1 MRLLNQWINW
11 REVWRPGEAKAD
23 KVPCCIGSG
32 RLEIDPHQPE
42 NWLPYDIA
50 VALDSAHVGFVLTEH
65 DPYWCIDLDHHWN
78 GATWRQETADIL
90 ARFNGAYT
98 EISFSGDGLHIF
110 GQGIP
115 PTGYKTRGV
124 PGSGIEFYWRKR
136 FIAVTG
142 RLAQGS
148 PDYDFTQ
155 ALHTF
160 APMYLQ
166 LDIPQGPLMGWTDAP
181 CEGAKPIPDD
191 DKLIEKM
198 ISAKPSAGVAFGGK
212 ASAADLWNAN
222 EPALSDAFP
231 GDDGT
236 GYDESRVDGAL
247 AGHLAFWTGKDCERI
262 LRLMKRSKLVRPK
275 WDRPDYLPRTIL
287 GACQRLTRVYTG
299 PQSAPIDALETVG
312 AIRTG
317 YQYLDVTAQQKY
329 FAGCVHIVKGRR
341 VLTPRGILTPDE
353 FNDYFSKYEFQ
364 ITTDGGKPTK
374 SAYEAFTR
382 NRAANFPWADSACFR
397 PEHPPCALIQDAGR
411 VLVNT
416 YQPAPVV
423 LGTGDVAP
431 FLDLL
436 QRMLS
441 DRQDREILLC
451 YLAALRQFPGAKF
464 QWAPLLQ
471 GIEGNGKSA
480 ILSCAEY
487 AVGSMYTHKPSSK
500 ELGDS
505 GAKFTGWLQNK
516 LLIIVEEIYV
526 SDRREVTDFLKT
538 LITERRV
545 EIQGKGLDQVTGD
558 NRANFLLT
566 SNHRDAII
574 KTRGDRRY
582 AVFYTNQQEPGDLA
596 RDGMTGDYFP
606 RLYRW
611 LQNGGFADVAGFLQR
626 YTIADEL
633 NPAGGC
639 HRAPTTSST
648 EAAIIE
654 SRGVVEQAIMEA
666 VDEGR
671 QGFCGGWI
679 SSIAISRLLH
689 EIKRTVAPKK
699 RGAMMASI
707 GYVTHPALGGRGQAS
722 VAIMQEDMKRPVLY
736 VKTDALA
743 YNFTDANEAT
753 NNYIKAQGYGVHNL
767 HKIT

>member
-1 MRLLNQWINW
+1 MYRLAQWINW
-11 REVWRPGEAKAD
+11 RLVPRAGDSKPA
-23 KVPCCIGSG
+23 KVPFDIATG
-32 RLEIDPHQPE
+32 LEIDAHDPK
-42 NWLPYDIA
+42 NWLPFELA
-50 VALDSAHVGFVLTEH
+50 SALDPAHVGFVLTAN
-65 DPYWCIDLDHHWN
+65 DPYFCIDLDHHWN
-78 GATWRQETADIL
+78 GATWRPETADIL
-90 ARFNGAYT
+90 ARFPGAYT
-98 EISFSGDGLHIF
+98 EISFSGDGLHII

-115 PTGYKTRGV
+115 ASGYKTRGV
-124 PGSGIEFYWRKR
+124 PGLGIEFYYQKR
-136 FIAVTG
+136 FIAITG
-142 RLAQGS
+142 RMAQGS
-148 PDYDFTQ
+148 ADIDFTG
-155 ALHTF
+155 ALHSF
-160 APMYLQ
+160 APLYLQ
-166 LDIPQGPLMGWTDAP
+166 LDVPTGPVMGWTA
-181 CEGAKPIPDD
+181 EAVAEAKPIDDD

-198 ISAKPSAGVAFGGK
+198 LAAKPSAGVAFGGK

-222 EPALSDAFP
+222 QSALVDAFP
-231 GDDGT
+231 GDDG

-247 AGHLAFWTGKDCERI
+247 AGHLAFWTGKNCERI
-262 LRLMKRSKLVRPK
+262 LRLMRRSKLVRPK
-275 WDRPDYLPRTIL
+275 WERADYLPRTIL

-299 PQSAPIDALETVG
+299 PQSAPTDALETAG
-312 AIRTG
+312 AVRTG
-317 YQYLDVTAQQKY
+317 YQYLDVSAQQKY

-353 FNDYFSKYEFQ
+353 FSDHYGKYEFQ
-364 ITTDGGKPTK
+364 ISTDGGKPTK
-374 SAYEAFTR
+374 NAYEAFTR
-382 NRAANFPWADSACFR
+382 NRAVNFPWADHACFR
-397 PEHPPCALIQDAGR
+397 PEHPPCALIDDAGR

-416 YQPAPVV
+416 YRPAPVV
-423 LGTGDVAP
+423 LGNGDVAP

-436 QRMLS
+436 QRIMP
-441 DRQDREILLC
+441 DRTDREILLS
-451 YLAALRQFPGAKF
+451 YLAALRQHPGAKF

-538 LITERRV
+538 LITEDRV

-582 AVFYTNQQEPGDLA
+582 AVFYTAQQEPGDLERA
-596 RDGMTGDYFP
+596 GMTGDYFP

-611 LQNGGFADVAGFLQR
+611 LRGGGFADVAGFLQR

-633 NPAGGC
+633 NPATHC
-639 HRAPTTSST
+639 HRAPATSST
-648 EAAIIE
+648 EAAIVE
-654 SRGVVEQAIMEA
+654 SRGVIEQAILEA

-679 SSIAISRLLH
+679 SSVCLSRLFAELRRN
-689 EIKRTVAPKK
+689 IAPKK
-699 RGAMMASI
+699 RSALLASL
-707 GYVTHPALGGRGQAS
+707 GYVPHPALSGRGVAS
-722 VAIMQEDMKRPVLY
+722 INIMQEDMKRPVLY
-736 VKTDALA
+736 VKSDSLA
-743 YNFTDANEAT
+743 HNFMDANEAT
-753 NNYIKAQGYGVHNL
+753 HNYIKSQGYTGSGIRV
-767 HKIT
+767 I